1 MTNIPIKIQ
10 FLKTLSNLKPHRIIV
25 VKGDSDATFRLYI
38 TDKSGMPFPI
48 EDLSG
53 ETVTIQ
59 NTDGN
64 IDVTGTTNITLNIS
78 QNLLNTINSALQSGD
93 NISELT
99 NDAGYIT
106 TFVETDPVFQ
116 ASEASLFEDG
126 DKAKLDTAIQPNDL
140 GAVATSNDYN
150 DLDNLPYIPTADDFV
165 PYVGATNNVDLGDNK
180 LKANTLEIST
190 SPTEGVDIGRIVWN
204 PEDGTFDIGLLND
217 VVLQSGQEMYFY
229 AKASEA
235 ISNGDA
241 VQFNGSQGDHLLV
254 KKAVPSEIN
263 LTPEYFMGVAT
274 QDFINNEFGYVTVF
288 GKVRGLN
295 TTAYVNPVLYFDSE
309 NVANGKLKDTIPQ
322 APNAKIIVAAVVRN
336 HITQGVLM
344 VRPHIL
350 PKLESLQNVS
360 NGSHNPITDNDT
372 LLVKDNVSSVWKNL
386 LFSNLKASIPD
397 ASETQ
402 RGLVNTNTT
411 TAQQLG
417 KGNKI
422 IKGGATGYPFE
433 VKDNNNVSCFSVDN
447 LGNAFI
453 KNGKRF
459 GINGGVAGTEVSTTY
474 ISLIVNWLKKLT
486 IYNSGKT
493 VIGGD
498 MSESSIGSR
507 NIVLLGNYNSTGNG
521 GTSENIFDVLGFE
534 TAGNFDRL
542 SLMGVKN
549 TGNSNTC
556 FVRIAY
562 KINELYPSEFRS
574 ITINKI
580 GSVGVG
586 KELTDPSAKLQIE
599 SITQGFLPPRMTQ
612 AQRLAIVSPA
622 VGLHVYQTNTTEG
635 VYVYKSTGWVF
646 AY

>member
-106 TFVETDPVFQ
+106 TFVETDPIFQ
-116 ASEASLFEDG
+116 TSEANLFVSG
-126 DKAKLDTAIQPNDL
+126 DKAKLDTAIQPSDL

-150 DLDNLPYIPTADDFV
+150 DLDNLPTIPTVDDFV
-165 PYVGATNNVDLGDNK
+165 PYVGATYDVDLGDNK
-180 LKANTLEIST
+180 LKANTLEISI

-204 PEDGTFDIGLLND
+204 PEEGTFDMGLLND

-229 AKASEA
+229 AKASET

-241 VQFNGSQGDHLLV
+241 VQFNGSQGDHLLI
-254 KKAVPSEIN
+254 KKAVPGEIN
-263 LTPEYFMGVAT
+263 LNPEYFIGVAT

-295 TTAYVNPVLYFDSE
+295 TTVYTNPVLYFDSE
-309 NVANGKLKDTIPQ
+309 NVANGKLKDTIPK
-322 APNAKIIVAAVVRN
+322 APNAKITVAAVVRS

-344 VRPHIL
+344 VRPHIM
-350 PKLESLQNVS
+350 PKIENLQNVS
-360 NGSHNPITDNDT
+360 NDSYNPITDNDT
-372 LLVKDNVSSVWKNL
+372 ILVKDIANSVWKNIS
-386 LFSNLKASIPD
+386 FSNLKTSIPD

-402 RGLVNTNTT
+402 RGLVNTGIQTFK
-411 TAQQLG
+411 G
-417 KGNKI
+417 KKI
-422 IKGGATGYPFE
+422 IKGDVLNDNILE
-433 VKDNNNVSCFSVDN
+433 VVTSDG
-447 LGNAFI
+447 L
-453 KNGKRF
+453 
-459 GINGGVAGTEVSTTY
+459 
-474 ISLIVNWLKKLT
+474 LKK
-486 IYNSGKT
+486 IEVINNSSLSTPTTLRGNIFMDGT
-493 VIGGD
+493 AGNQLRIT
-498 MSESSIGSR
+498 SIGTPGIDTGASITLR
-507 NIVLLGNYNSTGNG
+507 QADGTYPNPVSSGSHRVISTISAQKYNG
-521 GTSENIFDVLGFE
+521 GTYRDDTIFRFISGGMFRIYQRMSYVDFTSAVQEVFCIIQ
-534 TAGNFDRL
+534 GNV
-542 SLMGVKN
+542 G
-549 TGNSNTC
+549 
-556 FVRIAY
+556 
-562 KINELYPSEFRS
+562 
-574 ITINKI
+574 I
-580 GSVGVG
+580 G
-586 KELTDPSAKLQIE
+586 TTTPQAKLDV
-599 SITQGFLPPRMTQ
+599 SSTTSGFLPPRMTQ
-612 AQRLAIVSPA
+612 AQRVAIVSPA
-622 VGLHVYQTNTTEG
+622 IGLHVYQTDATEG
-635 VYVYKSTGWVF
+635 VYVYKSTGWTF